1 MDIDIPGGTD
11 HPAWLTAV
19 GVGLGYG
26 VVLAVIFAVLFVLPY
41 LAFTA
46 L

>member
-1 MDIDIPGGTD
+1 MPLPGGTD
-11 HPAWLTAV
+11 HPTWTTV
-19 GVGLGYG
+19 GGTLVSYAL
-26 VVLAVIFAVLFVLPY
+26 VLLAMFAVLFVLPY